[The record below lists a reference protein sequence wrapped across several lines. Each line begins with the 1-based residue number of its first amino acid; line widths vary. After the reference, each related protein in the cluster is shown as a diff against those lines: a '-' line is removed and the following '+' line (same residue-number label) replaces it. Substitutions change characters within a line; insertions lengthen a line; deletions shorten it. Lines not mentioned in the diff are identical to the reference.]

1 MRQRTEIRQRQKQE
15 FNARFGAAVQILQMP
30 VSELAEEIR
39 ATLDSNPLLEEYDTS
54 DSQSTEFGEDLSTT
68 ASSTLNTDFSQG
80 LDYTTQIAE
89 VQTVRSHLSQ
99 QLWTAGLSKARRTI
113 AEAIIDS
120 VDERGY
126 LTESVNEIQQIVS
139 LNTIVTQ
146 QEVTEVLR
154 IVQQFGPPGIA
165 ARELTEC
172 LLLQLESSSAPTG
185 TIANARRI
193 LLECFSELSE
203 RRLDQIGESLGINV
217 STVDAAIALIQSLNP
232 YPGNQF
238 GTAAEVVVPDIIT
251 RKVGNKWQV
260 ELNSQVL
267 PKLRVSS
274 HYRNMIDR
282 LENDEGRTYL
292 RKNLSNANTFL
303 DNVNRRHETVLSVAK
318 EIVKHQHAFLE
329 IGEAGMQP
337 LKISEIAQSLNL
349 HDSTVSRA
357 CARKY
362 IMTPRGTYE
371 LKRLFSVR
379 IPNRF
384 GNDESAQAIKH
395 RIASLV
401 EQEDINSPLS
411 DQQINEQLLR
421 GGASLSRRT
430 VAKYRAELGIPARNI
445 RKRIKI
451 NQPKGEVV

>member
-1 MRQRTEIRQRQKQE
+1 M
-15 FNARFGAAVQILQMP
+15 
-30 VSELAEEIR
+30 
-39 ATLDSNPLLEEYDTS
+39 
-54 DSQSTEFGEDLSTT
+54 
-68 ASSTLNTDFSQG
+68 
-80 LDYTTQIAE
+80 
-89 VQTVRSHLSQ
+89 
-99 QLWTAGLSKARRTI
+99 
-113 AEAIIDS
+113 
-120 VDERGY
+120 
-126 LTESVNEIQQIVS
+126 
-139 LNTIVTQ
+139 
-146 QEVTEVLR
+146 
-154 IVQQFGPPGIA
+154 
-165 ARELTEC
+165 
-172 LLLQLESSSAPTG
+172 
-185 TIANARRI
+185 
-193 LLECFSELSE
+193 
-203 RRLDQIGESLGINV
+203 
-217 STVDAAIALIQSLNP
+217 
-232 YPGNQF
+232 
-238 GTAAEVVVPDIIT
+238 PDIIT

-267 PKLRVSS
+267 PKLRISS
-274 HYRNMIDR
+274 HYRNMIDC

-318 EIVKHQHAFLE
+318 EIVRHQYAFLE

-337 LKISEIAQSLNL
+337 LKISEIAQLLNL

-401 EQEDINSPLS
+401 AQEDINSPLS
-411 DQQINEQLLR
+411 DQQINDQLLR

-445 RKRIKI
+445 RKRTKI
-451 NQPKGEVV
+451 NQMKGEVV

>member
-54 DSQSTEFGEDLSTT
+54 DSQSTEIGEDLSTT
-68 ASSTLNTDFSQG
+68 TSSTLNTEFSQG
-80 LDYTTQIAE
+80 FDHTTQIAE

-99 QLWTAGLSKARRTI
+99 QLWTVGLSKSRRTI

-126 LTESVNEIQQIVS
+126 LTESVNEICQIVALS
-139 LNTIVTQ
+139 TIVTQ
-146 QEVTEVLR
+146 QDVTEVLR
-154 IVQQFGPPGIA
+154 IVQQLGPPGIA
-165 ARELTEC
+165 ARDLTEC
-172 LLLQLESSSAPTG
+172 LLLQLESSSASAG

-193 LLECFSELSE
+193 LLECFTELSE
-203 RRLDQIGESLGINV
+203 RRLNRISISLGIDV
-217 STVDAAIALIQSLNP
+217 SAVDAAIALIQSLNP

-238 GTAAEVVVPDIIT
+238 GTAAEVIVPDIIT

-267 PKLRVSS
+267 PKLRISS

-303 DNVNRRHETVLSVAK
+303 DNVNRRHETVLSVAR

-401 EQEDINSPLS
+401 EQENINSPLS
-411 DQQINEQLLR
+411 DHQINEQLLR

-430 VAKYRAELGIPARNI
+430 VAKYRAELGIPARNL

-451 NQPKGEVV
+451 NQLKGEVV